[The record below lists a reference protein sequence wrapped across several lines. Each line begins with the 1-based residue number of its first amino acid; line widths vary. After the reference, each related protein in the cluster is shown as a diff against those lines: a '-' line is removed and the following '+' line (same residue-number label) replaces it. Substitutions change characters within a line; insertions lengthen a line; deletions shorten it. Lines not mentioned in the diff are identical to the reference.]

1 MNIKSKNE
9 LKKYQRID
17 DDFGSG
23 AKIYKINDLEV
34 IKVFRNILSSSIQ
47 DRFNYFKNI
56 KTNYFAFPTDNL
68 YINNKLYGYKMDFK
82 DGKMFNVL
90 EDNIL
95 IKDLIYSLK
104 KLDRDLHIL
113 DENNIKI
120 FDLHG
125 FNILFNE
132 LNNEINIID
141 VDEYG
146 LYSKDTYLYNLKSVI
161 NRIIRYLQL
170 REFNLDKV
178 YDIYSFINEFNNEI
192 NRLQEICK
200 FEIQTKNDI
209 KRYNNL
215 YIKSKHIIY

>member
-34 IKVFRNILSSSIQ
+34 LKVFRNILSSSIQ

-125 FNILFNE
+125 FNILFNAQ
-132 LNNEINIID
+132 NNEINIID

-215 YIKSKHIIY
+215 YIKSKHII

>member
-1 MNIKSKNE
+1 M
-9 LKKYQRID
+9 D
-17 DDFGSG
+17 
-23 AKIYKINDLEV
+23 YKE
-34 IKVFRNILSSSIQ
+34 
-47 DRFNYFKNI
+47 
-56 KTNYFAFPTDNL
+56 
-68 YINNKLYGYKMDFK
+68 
-82 DGKMFNVL
+82 GKMFNVL

-125 FNILFNE
+125 FNILYNE
-132 LNNEINIID
+132 QNNEINIID

-146 LYSKDTYLYNLKSVI
+146 LYSKNTYLYNLKAVI

-178 YDIYSFINEFNNEI
+178 YDINSFINEFNNEI

-200 FEIQTKNDI
+200 FEIETKSDI
-209 KRYNNL
+209 KIYNNL
-215 YIKSKHIIY
+215 YIKSKHII

>member
-1 MNIKSKNE
+1 MNIHSKNE

-17 DDFGSG
+17 DNFGSG
-23 AKIYKINDLEV
+23 AKIYKINNLEV
-34 IKVFRNILSSSIQ
+34 LKVFRNILSSSIQ

-56 KTNYFAFPTDNL
+56 KANYFAFPTDSL
-68 YINNKLYGYKMDFK
+68 YINNKLYGYKMDYK

-125 FNILFNE
+125 FNILYNKE
-132 LNNEINIID
+132 NNEINIID

-146 LYSKDTYLYNLKSVI
+146 LYSKDTYLYNLKAVI

-178 YDIYSFINEFNNEI
+178 YDINSFINEFNNEI

-200 FEIQTKNDI
+200 FEIETKSDI
-209 KRYNNL
+209 KIYNNL
-215 YIKSKHIIY
+215 YIKSKHII

>member
-1 MNIKSKNE
+1 MNIHSKNE

-17 DDFGSG
+17 DNFGSG
-23 AKIYKINDLEV
+23 AKIYKINNLEV
-34 IKVFRNILSSSIQ
+34 LKVFRNILSSSIQ

-56 KTNYFAFPTDNL
+56 KANYFAFPTDNL

-82 DGKMFNVL
+82 EGKMFNVL

-125 FNILFNE
+125 FNILYNE
-132 LNNEINIID
+132 QNNEINIID

-146 LYSKDTYLYNLKSVI
+146 LYSKDTYLYNLKAVI

-178 YDIYSFINEFNNEI
+178 YDINSFINEFNNEI

-200 FEIQTKNDI
+200 FKIETKSDI
-209 KRYNNL
+209 KIYNNL
-215 YIKSKHIIY
+215 YIKSKHII

>member
-1 MNIKSKNE
+1 MNIYSKNE

-17 DDFGSG
+17 DNFGSG
-23 AKIYKINDLEV
+23 AKIYKINNLEV
-34 IKVFRNILSSSIQ
+34 LKVFRNILSSSIQ

-56 KTNYFAFPTDNL
+56 KANYFAFPTDNL
-68 YINNKLYGYKMDFK
+68 YINKKLYGYKMDYK
-82 DGKMFNVL
+82 EGKMFNVL

-104 KLDRDLHIL
+104 RLDRDLHIL

-125 FNILFNE
+125 FNILYNE
-132 LNNEINIID
+132 QNNEINIID

-146 LYSKDTYLYNLKSVI
+146 LYSKNTYLYNLKAVI

-178 YDIYSFINEFNNEI
+178 YDINSFINEFNNEI

-200 FEIQTKNDI
+200 FEIETKSDI
-209 KRYNNL
+209 KIYNNL
-215 YIKSKHIIY
+215 YIKSKHII